1 MKRRILL
8 GALVLTTVFG
18 SLATPVTIAQIPAK
32 PVTLVVPFAAGGN
45 LDLVAR
51 IIAPPLSKLLGQPV
65 VVQNK
70 AGAGGAIGASEVA
83 RAEPDGSTLLV
94 STPNAI
100 VVLPK
105 MAPTTYDINSFASVG
120 LISSTSQVLVIKS
133 DNPKFKTMAEFLA
146 YVKKNPGKVSI
157 AHSGIG
163 TTNHVAIM
171 QLQAVA
177 GLDMNIV
184 AYKGSGPAIVDLLGG
199 QIDVLLDQ
207 LSSSINNVKAGRA
220 AVLTVLSNARDPLLP
235 DAPGTKEV
243 GLAALDVSTTTGL
256 LAPAKTP
263 AATLQALNDALN
275 KVLQDEQVKEQLLRV
290 GSTAR
295 PGSSA
300 VFTNLLQKEEAQAKV
315 LASTGKLKAD

>member
-1 MKRRILL
+1 MIRRYFLSVL
-8 GALVLTTVFG
+8 GMVAAFTTTA
-18 SLATPVTIAQIPAK
+18 STAQIPAK
-32 PVTLVVPFAAGGN
+32 PITMIVPFAAGGN

-51 IIAPPLSKLLGQPV
+51 TIAPPMAKLLGQPV

-120 LISSTSQVLVIKS
+120 LIASTSQVLVIKA
-133 DNPKFKTMAEFLA
+133 DNPAFKNMAEFLA
-146 YVKKNPGKVSI
+146 YVKSHPGKVSI

-177 GLDMNIV
+177 GLDMNVV
-184 AYKGSGPAIVDLLGG
+184 AYKGSGPAIIDLLGG

-207 LSSSINNVKAGRA
+207 LSSSINNIKSGRA
-220 AVLTVLSNARDPLLP
+220 AALTVLSLERDPLLP
-235 DAPGTKEV
+235 EAPGTREA
-243 GLAALDVSTTTGL
+243 GLLALDVSTTTGL
-256 LAPAKTP
+256 LAPAQTP
-263 AATLQALNDALN
+263 AATLQALHAALN
-275 KVLQDEQVKEQLLRV
+275 SVLLDEQVKEQLLKI
-290 GSTAR
+290 GSIAR
-295 PGSSA
+295 PGSSDI
-300 VFTNLLQKEEAQAKV
+300 FTNLLQTEEAQAKV
-315 LASTGKLKAD
+315 LAASGKLKAD

>member
-1 MKRRILL
+1 MIRRNFLYAL
-8 GALVLTTVFG
+8 GMAAALTATT
-18 SLATPVTIAQIPAK
+18 STAQIPAK
-32 PVTLVVPFAAGGN
+32 PITMVVPFAAGGN

-51 IIAPPLSKLLGQPV
+51 TIAPPMAKLLGQPI

-83 RAEPDGSTLLV
+83 RADPDGSTLLV

-105 MAPTTYDINSFASVG
+105 MAPTPYDISSFASVG
-120 LISSTSQVLVIKS
+120 LISSTSQVLVIKA
-133 DNPKFKTMAEFLA
+133 DNAKFKTMAEFLA
-146 YVKKNPGKVSI
+146 YVKSHPGKVSI

-177 GLDMNIV
+177 GLDMNVV
-184 AYKGSGPAIVDLLGG
+184 AYKGSGPAIIDLLGG

-207 LSSSINNVKAGRA
+207 LSSSINHIKSGRA
-220 AVLTVLSNARDPLLP
+220 AALTVLSNERDPLLP
-235 DAPGTKEV
+235 EAPGTREV
-243 GLAALDVSTTTGL
+243 GLLALDVSTTTGL

-263 AATLQALNDALN
+263 VATLEALNAALN
-275 KVLQDEQVKEQLLRV
+275 SVLQDEQVREQLLKI
-290 GSTAR
+290 GSIAR

-300 VFTNLLQKEEAQAKV
+300 IFTNMLQKEETQAKV
-315 LASTGKLKAD
+315 LAASGKLKAD

>member
-1 MKRRILL
+1 MIRRNFLYAF
-8 GALVLTTVFG
+8 GVAAALTVT
-18 SLATPVTIAQIPAK
+18 SSMAQIPAK
-32 PVTLVVPFAAGGN
+32 PITMIVPFAAGGN

-51 IIAPPLSKLLGQPV
+51 IIAPPMAKLLGQPV

-105 MAPTTYDINSFASVG
+105 MAPTTYDINSFASIG
-120 LISSTSQVLVIKS
+120 LIASTSQVLVIKA

-146 YVKKNPGKVSI
+146 YVKSHPGKVSI

-171 QLQAVA
+171 QLQSVA
-177 GLDMNIV
+177 GLDMNVV
-184 AYKGSGPAIVDLLGG
+184 AYKGSGPAIIDLLGG
-199 QIDVLLDQ
+199 QVDVLLDQ
-207 LSSSINNVKAGRA
+207 LSSSINNIKSGRA
-220 AVLTVLSNARDPLLP
+220 AALTVLSNARDPLLP
-235 DAPGTKEV
+235 DAPGTKEA
-243 GLAALDVSTTTGL
+243 GLLALDVSTTTGL

-263 AATLQALNDALN
+263 SATLQALHAALN
-275 KVLQDEQVKEQLLRV
+275 SVLQDEQVKEQLLKV
-290 GSTAR
+290 GSIAR
-295 PGSSA
+295 PGSSE
-300 VFTNLLQKEEAQAKV
+300 VFTNMLQKEEAQAKV
-315 LASTGKLKAD
+315 LAASGKLKAD

>member
-1 MKRRILL
+1 MIRRTLL
-8 GALVLTTVFG
+8 CAVSLIALVSTLPAF
-18 SLATPVTIAQIPAK
+18 AQIPAK
-32 PVTLVVPFAAGGN
+32 PITLIVPFAAGGN

-51 IIAPPLSKLLGQPV
+51 IVAPPMAKLLGQPV

-105 MAPTTYDINSFASVG
+105 MAPTTYDLTNFASVG
-120 LISSTSQVLVIKS
+120 LISSTSQVLVIKA
-133 DNPKFKTMAEFLA
+133 DNPKFTTMTQFLA
-146 YVKKNPGKVSI
+146 YTKANPGKVSI

-184 AYKGSGPAIVDLLGG
+184 AYKGSGPAIIDLLGG
-199 QIDVLLDQ
+199 QVDVLLDQ
-207 LSSSINNVKAGRA
+207 LSSSINNIKGGRA
-220 AVLTVLSNARDPLLP
+220 AALTVLSNSRDPLIP
-235 DAPGTKEV
+235 DVPGTREV
-243 GLAALDVSTTTGL
+243 GLVALDLSTTTGL

-263 AATLQALNDALN
+263 PATLQALHAALE
-275 KVLQDEQVKEQLLRV
+275 KTLQDPQVQEQLLKV

-295 PGSSA
+295 PGPAA
-300 VFTNLLQKEEAQAKV
+300 VFTNMLQKEEAQARV
-315 LASTGKLKAD
+315 LAAAGKLKAD